1 MDGRLDLRD
10 ALAWIASDDAVGFSA
25 DPPEVRGWIVPDPD
39 APDQPPEIG
48 LDIEGHGTR
57 VLLAGPARD
66 GLGRFALAWPLPA
79 ALCDG
84 TARAARAFHMATGR
98 ELAGPL
104 HLLAACA
111 EAAPETALDPLRDWC
126 AGLAGV
132 VQAGPTTALAA
143 GLHVTAGT
151 PATSLRYELVAQP
164 PAAAGEA
171 PRHGVRVMANAASA
185 RVILYFRVPDV
196 TPEAG
201 TTLQATA
208 WLPEATEANMQ
219 ARIEYTLNARIDGAF
234 RPLRRLHRG
243 RLFRRPQRH
252 DIPLTISAE
261 EQPVLAA
268 GGTWLGLEAQS
279 AKGLAALTPHS
290 LAPHSL
296 APHSL
301 APMQTSGRFFEDPRL
316 EGAFAQSFEF
326 VRAHGEA
333 AACAHPLLPA
343 FAAPPPATLPAR
355 AAGAAHPFTQVIL
368 PVYNGSEEVKACLRS
383 LRNSAGG
390 PMQVVIVDDG
400 SREFTGAMLEAEAAL
415 DPRFVL
421 HRRDLNRGYT
431 KSINEAVRMTSAD
444 WVVVLNSDTLL
455 PPDWLVRLHAA
466 ARARPGTGMA
476 GPLSNAATWQSIPD
490 VKRPDGS
497 WSTNDGIAPECLL
510 DVQALVDLLSE
521 RAYPEFPVLNGF
533 CTLIARAVFDRVGLY
548 DEEAFPMGYGEE
560 TDLCLRARR
569 AGFRLTVA
577 DDAFVH
583 HHKSVSFGSA
593 ARSRL
598 TRAGGLEMTNKHLG
612 IIVPALERAMQDCAP
627 LRRLRARFAEHAP
640 DLGWELG

>member
-1 MDGRLDLRD
+1 MDGRLAGHDASPEFSQAEALD
-10 ALAWIASDDAVGFSA
+10 ALALSA
-25 DPPEVRGWIVPDPD
+25 DPPELRGWIAPDPE
-39 APDQPPEIG
+39 APDERPEIG
-48 LDIEGHGTR
+48 LDVEGYGSC

-66 GLGRFALAWPLPA
+66 VLGRFALAWPLPP

-84 TARAARAFHMATGR
+84 VDRPARAFHMATGR
-98 ELAGPL
+98 PVAGTL
-104 HLLAACA
+104 RILGTRA
-111 EAAPETALDPLRDWC
+111 EAAPEAALDPLRDWR

-132 VQAGPTTALAA
+132 LQVGPTTELAA
-143 GLHVTAGT
+143 GLHVTAGA
-151 PATSLRYELVAQP
+151 PATSLRFELVAQP
-164 PAAAGEA
+164 PSVAGEA

-201 TTLQATA
+201 TTLQASA
-208 WLPEATEANMQ
+208 WLPEATEAHMQ
-219 ARIEYTLNARIDGAF
+219 ARIEYTLNIRVDGAF

-243 RLFRRPQRH
+243 RLFRRPQGH
-252 DIPLTISAE
+252 LIPLTISAE
-261 EQPVLAA
+261 EQPLLAA
-268 GGTWLGLEAQS
+268 GGTWLGLEAHS
-279 AKGLAALTPHS
+279 AKGLAALAPVP
-290 LAPHSL
+290 LAPL
-296 APHSL
+296 P
-301 APMQTSGRFFEDPRL
+301 PTGRFFEDPRL
-316 EGAFAQSFEF
+316 EGAFAQSAEF

-333 AACAHPLLPA
+333 AAAAHPLLPA
-343 FAAPPPATLPAR
+343 FVLPPPATLPAR

-383 LRNSAGG
+383 LRNSVGG
-390 PMQVVIVDDG
+390 PMQVLIVDDG
-400 SREFTGAMLEAEAAL
+400 SREFTSAMLEAEAAQ

-431 KSINEAVRMTSAD
+431 KSINEAVRMTGAD

-466 ARARPGTGMA
+466 ARARPGTGMV

-497 WSTNDGIAPECLL
+497 WSTNDGIAPEQLL

-533 CTLIARAVFDRVGLY
+533 CTLIARTVFDRIGLY

-627 LRRLRARFAEHAP
+627 LQRLRARFSEHASQLARG
-640 DLGWELG
+640 LG